1 MAIAQRVEASFDSN
15 ILIDSLNGDR
25 RARLELIR
33 TERRWISRVTWIE
46 VMSKVRPD
54 EDAAMERFFADFQ
67 IEEVTMPISR
77 RAAALRY
84 ERPKLK
90 LPDAVIHA
98 SALLGNRTLV
108 TRNTRDFSAETPG
121 IRIPYTFHQ

>member
-1 MAIAQRVEASFDSN
+1 MAVAQRLEASFDSN

-46 VMSKVRPD
+46 VMSKVRRD
-54 EDAAMERFFADFQ
+54 EEAAMERFFEDFQ
-67 IEEVTMPISR
+67 IEEVTVSISR
-77 RAAALRY
+77 RAASLRFD
-84 ERPKLK
+84 RPKLK

-98 SALLGNRTLV
+98 SALLGDRTLV
-108 TRNTRDFSAETPG
+108 TRNTKDFPADMPG
-121 IRIPYTFHQ
+121 VRVPYTL